1 MERGKQRLEKLRKR
15 RRKAVE
21 LFEQGERQ
29 ATVAHIL
36 RVSKQSVSEWWL
48 AWQNHDTKKLD
59 GAIRTGRKPR
69 LDKDEL
75 ALIEKELLRGA
86 AAHGYHT
93 ELWSLPRVAAL
104 IGKLTGVSY
113 HPGHVWKILHNKMG
127 WSLQRPATRAR
138 ERDEE
143 KVRQWK
149 EQTWEKVKKTPKS
162 GTHG

>member
-15 RRKAVE
+15 RQKAVE

-48 AWQNHDTKKLD
+48 AWQNHDAKKLD
-59 GAIRTGRKPR
+59 GATRTGRKPR
-69 LDKDEL
+69 LDMAQL
-75 ALIEKELLRGA
+75 ASVEKELLRGA
-86 AAHGYHT
+86 AAHGYNT
-93 ELWSLPRVAAL
+93 ELWSLPRIARL
-104 IGKLTGVSY
+104 IEKLTGVSY
-113 HPGHVWKILHNKMG
+113 HPGHVWKILHKMG

-149 EQTWEKVKKTPKS
+149 AQTWEKVKKTPKS
-162 GTHG
+162 GAHG